1 MGIIND
7 AFQNKLSLPKIEEI
21 LNNLLK
27 QGKPQNKQVLQE
39 IGLLNEYSYIISNQA
54 NNEIIYYSKENKI
67 IKNFNFSTKIRS
79 NFLEW
84 TRYLFD
90 INDEDL
96 NSIQQFD
103 NKIENFKK
111 KSLTKEFFQNNIK
124 KYIFNNKSLNKL
136 LYYGIPNNFRLFIWD
151 IVLSE
156 KYNNHKCYN
165 YDQELKEYLLII
177 KKSGNNPQ
185 IEKDIHRTFLKDSE
199 QITKNINILKNILNC
214 INQYN
219 PGGYC
224 QGMNYIIGY
233 LLKVTNFDE
242 VKTFYIFKSILKD
255 IKGYFEVGFPLLKH
269 NNNIFNNYFKEL
281 YPKLVKHF
289 QKHDIVNEFWV
300 GKWLQTLFTLSLP
313 YEELNI
319 VWDVL
324 LIKGFDYIIYIC
336 LAIVDFIEKDALELK
351 ESYAITSFL
360 DKVLDYQNIT
370 LYQVNKNYFENI
382 DDYII
387 PLNEVLQKAYEIE
400 KKINTNNNN
409 KLYYDRKSDGHLL
422 NLKFNSL
429 KNEIPIKM
437 NNINTNDELS
447 KKSTSLSI
455 QSSNNINNINN
466 NNKHNVN
473 ILNSPINKLRNN
485 NINNN
490 INNNNNNRVNL
501 QGKKTLFY
509 STKDL
514 GIYNFNNDL
523 TELKKRGTLQQS
535 NNINMQKQY
544 LYLNND
550 NSNNNISNIR
560 NNNYFFY
567 YP

>member
-7 AFQNKLSLPKIEEI
+7 VFQNKLSLSKIEEI

-39 IGLLNEYSYIISNQA
+39 IGLLNEYTYIISNQA

-103 NKIENFKK
+103 NKIENFKN

-124 KYIFNNKSLNKL
+124 KYIFNNKSFNKL

-165 YDQELKEYLLII
+165 YEQELKEYLLII

-255 IKGYFEVGFPLLKH
+255 IKGYFEVGFPLLKN

-281 YPKLVKHF
+281 YPKLFKHF

-319 VWDVL
+319 IWDVL
-324 LIKGFDYIIYIC
+324 LIKGFDFIIYIC

-351 ESYAITSFL
+351 ESFDITSFL
-360 DKVLDYQNIT
+360 GKVLDYQGTT
-370 LYQVNKNYFENI
+370 LYQVNKNYFEDI

-387 PLNEVLQKAYEIE
+387 PLNEVVQKAYEIE

-422 NLKFNSL
+422 NLKFNTL
-429 KNEIPIKM
+429 KNENPIKL
-437 NNINTNDELS
+437 NNINTNDKLS
-447 KKSTSLSI
+447 KKSTNLSI
-455 QSSNNINNINN
+455 QSSNNINNNN
-466 NNKHNVN
+466 SVNV
-473 ILNSPINKLRNN
+473 LNSPINKLG
-485 NINNN
+485 NNN
-490 INNNNNNRVNL
+490 INNNNKVNL

-514 GIYNFNNDL
+514 GVYNFNNDL
-523 TELKKRGTLQQS
+523 TELKKRGSLQQI
-535 NNINMQKQY
+535 NNINIQQQRY
-544 LYLNND
+544 LYLNN

-560 NNNYFFY
+560 NSNYYLY

>member
-7 AFQNKLSLPKIEEI
+7 VFQNKLSLSKIEEI

-39 IGLLNEYSYIISNQA
+39 IGLLNEYTYIISNQA

-103 NKIENFKK
+103 NKIENFKN

-124 KYIFNNKSLNKL
+124 KYIFNNKSFNKL

-165 YDQELKEYLLII
+165 YEQELKEYLLII

-255 IKGYFEVGFPLLKH
+255 IKGYFEDGFPLLKN

-281 YPKLVKHF
+281 YPKLFKHF

-319 VWDVL
+319 IWDVL
-324 LIKGFDYIIYIC
+324 LIKGFDFIIYIC

-351 ESYAITSFL
+351 ESFDITSFL
-360 DKVLDYQNIT
+360 GKVLDYQGTT

-387 PLNEVLQKAYEIE
+387 PLNEVVQKAYEIE

-409 KLYYDRKSDGHLL
+409 KLYYNRKSDGHLL
-422 NLKFNSL
+422 NLKFNTL
-429 KNEIPIKM
+429 KNENPIKL
-437 NNINTNDELS
+437 NNINTNDKLS
-447 KKSTSLSI
+447 KKSTNLSI
-455 QSSNNINNINN
+455 QSSNNINNNN
-466 NNKHNVN
+466 NVNV
-473 ILNSPINKLRNN
+473 LNSPINKLG
-485 NINNN
+485 NNN
-490 INNNNNNRVNL
+490 INNNNKVNL

-514 GIYNFNNDL
+514 GVYNFNNDL
-523 TELKKRGTLQQS
+523 TELKKRGSLQQI
-535 NNINMQKQY
+535 NNINIQQQRY
-544 LYLNND
+544 LYLNN

-560 NNNYFFY
+560 NSNYYLY

>member
-7 AFQNKLSLPKIEEI
+7 VFQNKLSLSKIEEI

-39 IGLLNEYSYIISNQA
+39 IGLLNEYTYIISNQA

-103 NKIENFKK
+103 NKIENFKN

-124 KYIFNNKSLNKL
+124 KYIFNNKSFNKL

-165 YDQELKEYLLII
+165 YEQELKEYLLII

-255 IKGYFEVGFPLLKH
+255 IKGYFEDGFPLLKN

-281 YPKLVKHF
+281 YPKLFKHF

-319 VWDVL
+319 IWDVL
-324 LIKGFDYIIYIC
+324 LIKGFDFIIYIC

-351 ESYAITSFL
+351 ESFDITSFL
-360 DKVLDYQNIT
+360 GKVLDYQGTT

-387 PLNEVLQKAYEIE
+387 PLNEVVQKAYEIE

-422 NLKFNSL
+422 NLKFNTL
-429 KNEIPIKM
+429 KNENPIKL
-437 NNINTNDELS
+437 NNINTNDKLS
-447 KKSTSLSI
+447 KKSTNLSI
-455 QSSNNINNINN
+455 QSSNNINNNN
-466 NNKHNVN
+466 NVNV
-473 ILNSPINKLRNN
+473 LNSPINKLG
-485 NINNN
+485 NNN
-490 INNNNNNRVNL
+490 INNNNKVNL

-514 GIYNFNNDL
+514 GVYNFNNDL
-523 TELKKRGTLQQS
+523 TELKKRGSLQQI
-535 NNINMQKQY
+535 NNINIQQQRY
-544 LYLNND
+544 LYLNN

-560 NNNYFFY
+560 NSNYYLY

>member
-255 IKGYFEVGFPLLKH
+255 I
-269 NNNIFNNYFKEL
+269 
-281 YPKLVKHF
+281 
-289 QKHDIVNEFWV
+289 
-300 GKWLQTLFTLSLP
+300 
-313 YEELNI
+313 
-319 VWDVL
+319 L
-324 LIKGFDYIIYIC
+324 LILDHNYNIYDYYI
-336 LAIVDFIEKDALELK
+336 F
-351 ESYAITSFL
+351 
-360 DKVLDYQNIT
+360 
-370 LYQVNKNYFENI
+370 
-382 DDYII
+382 
-387 PLNEVLQKAYEIE
+387 
-400 KKINTNNNN
+400 
-409 KLYYDRKSDGHLL
+409 HL
-422 NLKFNSL
+422 
-429 KNEIPIKM
+429 IQYPI
-437 NNINTNDELS
+437 
-447 KKSTSLSI
+447 
-455 QSSNNINNINN
+455 
-466 NNKHNVN
+466 
-473 ILNSPINKLRNN
+473 
-485 NINNN
+485 
-490 INNNNNNRVNL
+490 
-501 QGKKTLFY
+501 
-509 STKDL
+509 
-514 GIYNFNNDL
+514 
-523 TELKKRGTLQQS
+523 
-535 NNINMQKQY
+535 
-544 LYLNND
+544 
-550 NSNNNISNIR
+550 
-560 NNNYFFY
+560 
-567 YP
+567 

>member
-7 AFQNKLSLPKIEEI
+7 VFQNKLSLSKIEEI

-39 IGLLNEYSYIISNQA
+39 IGLLNEYTYIISNQA

-103 NKIENFKK
+103 NKIENFKN

-124 KYIFNNKSLNKL
+124 KYIFNNKSFNKL

-165 YDQELKEYLLII
+165 YEQELKEYLLII

-255 IKGYFEVGFPLLKH
+255 IKGYFEDGFPLLKN

-281 YPKLVKHF
+281 YPKLFKHF

-319 VWDVL
+319 IWDVL
-324 LIKGFDYIIYIC
+324 LIKGFDFIIYIC

-351 ESYAITSFL
+351 ESFDITSFL
-360 DKVLDYQNIT
+360 GKVLDYQGTT

-387 PLNEVLQKAYEIE
+387 PLNEVVQKAYEIE

-409 KLYYDRKSDGHLL
+409 KLYYNRKSDGHLL
-422 NLKFNSL
+422 NLKFNTL
-429 KNEIPIKM
+429 KNENPIKL

-447 KKSTSLSI
+447 KKSTNLSI
-455 QSSNNINNINN
+455 QSSNNINNNN
-466 NNKHNVN
+466 NVNV
-473 ILNSPINKLRNN
+473 LNSPINKLG
-485 NINNN
+485 NNN
-490 INNNNNNRVNL
+490 INNNNKVNL

-514 GIYNFNNDL
+514 GVYNFNNDL
-523 TELKKRGTLQQS
+523 TELKKRGSLQQI
-535 NNINMQKQY
+535 NNINIQQQRY
-544 LYLNND
+544 LYLNN

-560 NNNYFFY
+560 NSNYYLY

>member
-7 AFQNKLSLPKIEEI
+7 VFQNKLSLSKIEEI

-39 IGLLNEYSYIISNQA
+39 IGLLNEYTYIISNQA

-103 NKIENFKK
+103 NKIENFKN

-124 KYIFNNKSLNKL
+124 KYIFNNKSFNKL

-165 YDQELKEYLLII
+165 YEQELKEYLLII

-255 IKGYFEVGFPLLKH
+255 IKGYFEVGFPLLKN

-281 YPKLVKHF
+281 YPKLFKHF

-319 VWDVL
+319 IWDVL
-324 LIKGFDYIIYIC
+324 LIKGFDFIIYIC

-351 ESYAITSFL
+351 ESFDITSFL
-360 DKVLDYQNIT
+360 GKVLDYQGTT

-387 PLNEVLQKAYEIE
+387 PLNEVVQKAYEIE

-422 NLKFNSL
+422 NLKFNTL
-429 KNEIPIKM
+429 KNENPIKL
-437 NNINTNDELS
+437 NNINTNDKLS
-447 KKSTSLSI
+447 KKSTNLSI
-455 QSSNNINNINN
+455 QSSNNINNNN
-466 NNKHNVN
+466 NVNV
-473 ILNSPINKLRNN
+473 LNSPINKLG
-485 NINNN
+485 NNN
-490 INNNNNNRVNL
+490 INNNNKVNL

-514 GIYNFNNDL
+514 GVYNFNNDL
-523 TELKKRGTLQQS
+523 TELKKRGSLQQI
-535 NNINMQKQY
+535 NNINIQQQRY
-544 LYLNND
+544 LYLNN

-560 NNNYFFY
+560 NSNYYLY

>member
-7 AFQNKLSLPKIEEI
+7 VFQNKLSLSKIEEI

-39 IGLLNEYSYIISNQA
+39 IGLLNEYTYIISNQA

-103 NKIENFKK
+103 NKIENFKN

-124 KYIFNNKSLNKL
+124 KYIFNNKSFNKL

-165 YDQELKEYLLII
+165 YEQELKEYLLII

-255 IKGYFEVGFPLLKH
+255 IKGYFEVGFPLLKN

-281 YPKLVKHF
+281 YPKLFKHF

-319 VWDVL
+319 IWDVL
-324 LIKGFDYIIYIC
+324 LIKGFDFIIYIC

-351 ESYAITSFL
+351 ESFDITSFL
-360 DKVLDYQNIT
+360 GKVLDYQGTT

-387 PLNEVLQKAYEIE
+387 PLNEVVQKAYEIE

-422 NLKFNSL
+422 NLKFNTL
-429 KNEIPIKM
+429 KNENPIKL
-437 NNINTNDELS
+437 NNINTNDKLS
-447 KKSTSLSI
+447 KKSTNLSI
-455 QSSNNINNINN
+455 QSSNNINNNN
-466 NNKHNVN
+466 SVNV
-473 ILNSPINKLRNN
+473 LNSPINKLG
-485 NINNN
+485 NNN
-490 INNNNNNRVNL
+490 INNNNKVNL

-514 GIYNFNNDL
+514 GVYNFNNDL
-523 TELKKRGTLQQS
+523 TELKKRASLQQT
-535 NNINMQKQY
+535 NNINIQQQRY
-544 LYLNND
+544 LYLNN
-550 NSNNNISNIR
+550 NINNNISNIR
-560 NNNYFFY
+560 NSNYYLY

>member
-7 AFQNKLSLPKIEEI
+7 VFQNKLSLSKIEEI

-39 IGLLNEYSYIISNQA
+39 IGLLNEYTYIISNQA

-103 NKIENFKK
+103 NKIENFKN

-124 KYIFNNKSLNKL
+124 KYIFNNKSFNKL

-165 YDQELKEYLLII
+165 YEQELKEYLLII

-255 IKGYFEVGFPLLKH
+255 IKGYFEVGFPLLKN

-281 YPKLVKHF
+281 YPKLFKHF

-319 VWDVL
+319 IWDVL
-324 LIKGFDYIIYIC
+324 LIKGFDFIIYIC

-351 ESYAITSFL
+351 ESFDITSFL
-360 DKVLDYQNIT
+360 GKVLDYQGTT

-409 KLYYDRKSDGHLL
+409 KLYYNRKSDGHLL
-422 NLKFNSL
+422 NLKFNTL
-429 KNEIPIKM
+429 KNENPIKL

-447 KKSTSLSI
+447 KKSTNLSI
-455 QSSNNINNINN
+455 QTSNNINNNNNVNVLNSPINKLGNNNINN
-466 NNKHNVN
+466 NNK
-473 ILNSPINKLRNN
+473 
-485 NINNN
+485 
-490 INNNNNNRVNL
+490 VNL

-514 GIYNFNNDL
+514 GVYNFNNDL
-523 TELKKRGTLQQS
+523 TELKKRGSLQQI
-535 NNINMQKQY
+535 NNINIQQQRY
-544 LYLNND
+544 LYLNN

-560 NNNYFFY
+560 NSNYYLY

>member
-7 AFQNKLSLPKIEEI
+7 VFQNKLSLSKIEEI

-39 IGLLNEYSYIISNQA
+39 IGLLNEYTYIISNQA

-103 NKIENFKK
+103 NKIENFKN

-124 KYIFNNKSLNKL
+124 KYIFNNKSFNKL

-165 YDQELKEYLLII
+165 YEQELKEYLLII

-255 IKGYFEVGFPLLKH
+255 IKGYFEVGFPLLKN

-281 YPKLVKHF
+281 YPKLFKHF

-319 VWDVL
+319 IWDVL
-324 LIKGFDYIIYIC
+324 LIKGFDFIIYIC

-351 ESYAITSFL
+351 ESFDITSFL
-360 DKVLDYQNIT
+360 GKVLDYQGTT

-387 PLNEVLQKAYEIE
+387 PLNEVVQKAYEIE

-422 NLKFNSL
+422 NLKFNTL
-429 KNEIPIKM
+429 KNENPIKL
-437 NNINTNDELS
+437 NNINTNDKLS
-447 KKSTSLSI
+447 KKSTNLSI
-455 QSSNNINNINN
+455 QSSNNINNNN
-466 NNKHNVN
+466 NVNV
-473 ILNSPINKLRNN
+473 LNSPINKLG
-485 NINNN
+485 NNN
-490 INNNNNNRVNL
+490 INNNNKVNL

-514 GIYNFNNDL
+514 GVYNFNNDL
-523 TELKKRGTLQQS
+523 TELKKRASLQQT
-535 NNINMQKQY
+535 NNINIQQQRY
-544 LYLNND
+544 LYLNN
-550 NSNNNISNIR
+550 NINNNISNIR
-560 NNNYFFY
+560 NSNYYLY

>member
-7 AFQNKLSLPKIEEI
+7 VFQNKLSLSKIEEI

-39 IGLLNEYSYIISNQA
+39 IGLLNEYTYIISNQA

-103 NKIENFKK
+103 NKIENFKN

-124 KYIFNNKSLNKL
+124 KYIFNNKSFNKL

-165 YDQELKEYLLII
+165 YEQELKEYLLII

-255 IKGYFEVGFPLLKH
+255 IKGYFEVGFPLLKN

-281 YPKLVKHF
+281 YPKLFKHF

-319 VWDVL
+319 IWDVL
-324 LIKGFDYIIYIC
+324 LIKGFDFIIYIC

-351 ESYAITSFL
+351 ESFDITSFL
-360 DKVLDYQNIT
+360 GKVLDYQGTT

-387 PLNEVLQKAYEIE
+387 PLNEVVQKAYEIE

-422 NLKFNSL
+422 NLKFNTL
-429 KNEIPIKM
+429 KNENPIKL

-447 KKSTSLSI
+447 KKSTNLSI
-455 QSSNNINNINN
+455 QTSNNINNNNNVNVLNSPINKLGNNNINN
-466 NNKHNVN
+466 NNK
-473 ILNSPINKLRNN
+473 
-485 NINNN
+485 
-490 INNNNNNRVNL
+490 VNL

-514 GIYNFNNDL
+514 GVYNFNNDL
-523 TELKKRGTLQQS
+523 TELKKRGSLQQI
-535 NNINMQKQY
+535 NNINIQQQRY
-544 LYLNND
+544 LYLNN

-560 NNNYFFY
+560 NSNYYLY

>member
-7 AFQNKLSLPKIEEI
+7 VFQNKLSLSKIEEI

-39 IGLLNEYSYIISNQA
+39 IGLLNEYTYIISNQA

-103 NKIENFKK
+103 NKIENFKN

-124 KYIFNNKSLNKL
+124 KYIFNNKSFNKL

-165 YDQELKEYLLII
+165 YEQELKEYLLII

-255 IKGYFEVGFPLLKH
+255 IKGYFEVGFPLLKN

-281 YPKLVKHF
+281 YPKLFKHF

-319 VWDVL
+319 IWDVL
-324 LIKGFDYIIYIC
+324 LIKGFDFIIYIC

-351 ESYAITSFL
+351 ESFDITSFL
-360 DKVLDYQNIT
+360 GKVLDYQGTT

-409 KLYYDRKSDGHLL
+409 KLYYNRKSDGHLL
-422 NLKFNSL
+422 NLKFNTL
-429 KNEIPIKM
+429 KNENPIKL

-447 KKSTSLSI
+447 KKSTNLSI
-455 QSSNNINNINN
+455 QTSNNINNNNNVNVLNSPINKLGNNNINN
-466 NNKHNVN
+466 NNK
-473 ILNSPINKLRNN
+473 
-485 NINNN
+485 
-490 INNNNNNRVNL
+490 VNL

-514 GIYNFNNDL
+514 GVYNFNNDL
-523 TELKKRGTLQQS
+523 TELKKRASLQQT
-535 NNINMQKQY
+535 NNINIQQQRY
-544 LYLNND
+544 LYLNN
-550 NSNNNISNIR
+550 NINNNISNIR
-560 NNNYFFY
+560 NSNYYLY

>member
-7 AFQNKLSLPKIEEI
+7 VFQNKLSLSKIEEI

-39 IGLLNEYSYIISNQA
+39 IGLLNEYTYIISNQA

-103 NKIENFKK
+103 NKIENFKN

-124 KYIFNNKSLNKL
+124 KYIFNNKSFNKL

-165 YDQELKEYLLII
+165 YEQELKEYLLII

-255 IKGYFEVGFPLLKH
+255 IKGYFEVGFPLLKN

-281 YPKLVKHF
+281 YPKLFKHF

-319 VWDVL
+319 IWDVL
-324 LIKGFDYIIYIC
+324 LIKGFDFIIYIC

-351 ESYAITSFL
+351 ESFDITSFL
-360 DKVLDYQNIT
+360 GKVLDYQGTT
-370 LYQVNKNYFENI
+370 LYQVNKNYFEDI

-387 PLNEVLQKAYEIE
+387 PLNEVVQKAYEIE

-422 NLKFNSL
+422 NLKFNTL
-429 KNEIPIKM
+429 KNENPIKL
-437 NNINTNDELS
+437 NNINTNDKLS
-447 KKSTSLSI
+447 KKSTNLSI
-455 QSSNNINNINN
+455 QSSNNINNNN
-466 NNKHNVN
+466 NVNV
-473 ILNSPINKLRNN
+473 LNSPINKLG
-485 NINNN
+485 NNN
-490 INNNNNNRVNL
+490 INNNNKVNL

-514 GIYNFNNDL
+514 GVYNFNNDL
-523 TELKKRGTLQQS
+523 TELKKRGSLQQI
-535 NNINMQKQY
+535 NNINIQQQRY
-544 LYLNND
+544 LYLNN

-560 NNNYFFY
+560 NSNYYLY